1 MSSLINMIAS
11 QLDDRTV
18 SQIASQLGIENK
30 SAQQAISAA
39 VPMLLGALDRNVQ
52 SPEGAQA
59 LNAALANN
67 HDGSILNNLPAALAS
82 QSTIQDGDK
91 ILNHVLGQARPKAEN
106 GVSQVSGLDKQT
118 TDQLMAMLGPVVLGA
133 VGKQKQENNLDAQG
147 LTNMLNQEREAE
159 AGNYSGLLKLLD
171 MDGDGDPTN
180 DIMNIGGGLLKSF
193 FGRGK

>member
-1 MSSLINMIAS
+1 MSSLMNMIAS

-18 SQIASQLGIENK
+18 SQIAGQLGIENK

-52 SPEGAQA
+52 SEEGAQA

-67 HDGSILNNLPAALAS
+67 HDGSILNNLSAALAS
-82 QSTIQDGDK
+82 QNTIQDGDK
-91 ILNHVLGQARPKAEN
+91 ILNHVLGQARPKVEG
-106 GVSQVSGLDKQT
+106 GVSQVSGLDMQT

-133 VGKQKQENNLDAQG
+133 LGQQKQQNNLDAQG
-147 LTNMLNQEREAE
+147 LANMLNQEREAE

-171 MDGDGDPTN
+171 MDGDGDATN
-180 DIMNIGGGLLKSF
+180 DVMNIGGNLLKSF